1 MAKQKYL
8 NKQAYFALIVSTI
21 TLTINFWA
29 WSLLSP
35 LGTKY
40 AGEFSLTPFSLS
52 LLLAVPVI
60 IGALGR
66 IVLGVASDKF
76 GGRLVFAAAS
86 SITMLAVIMLSFVD
100 TYPQLISAALLLG
113 IGGAT
118 FAVGIPFVSSWFP
131 REKRGLVLGIYSVGN
146 IGTAISGFLTP
157 RLEDTIGRQQ
167 AFLLVAMLLLLSA
180 IIFLTKVKNAPG
192 WKPAKGSALRRL
204 KTALKDP
211 ITRDLSIIYIVTFG
225 AFVAFG
231 VYLPVLLKISYDLS
245 LTDAASRAAGFIV
258 IATIAR
264 PIGGWLSDK
273 IGGRKVIQAAL
284 VAIALFAGFVA
295 FQPSLEIQTTIAY
308 LSMAF
313 ALGCCN
319 GAVFALVG
327 RLSEPSSA
335 GSVTGIVGALGGLGG
350 FIPPLILGFTYQRL
364 NSYSLAL
371 SLLALSALLVFVYS
385 RSRFNSSTYKG
396 KGLK

>member
-1 MAKQKYL
+1 MTKQKQHV
-8 NKQAYFALIVSTI
+8 KQAYFALFIA
-21 TLTINFWA
+21 TLTLTVNFWA

-40 AGEFSLTPFSLS
+40 AEEFNLTPSSLS
-52 LLLAVPVI
+52 LLLAVPVL
-60 IGALGR
+60 IGSLGR

-76 GGRLVFAAAS
+76 GGRMAFAGAS
-86 SITMLAVIMLSFVD
+86 IMSMLAVTALSFVD
-100 TYPQLISAALLLG
+100 SYPQLIFAALILG

-118 FAVGIPFVSSWFP
+118 FAIGIPFISGWFP
-131 REKRGLVLGIYSVGN
+131 PEKRGLALGVYSVGN

-157 RLEDTIGRQQ
+157 RLEDAMGRQP
-167 AFLLVAMLLLLSA
+167 AFLLVAALLLLCA
-180 IIFLTKVKNAPG
+180 ILFLSKVKNAPG
-192 WKPAKGSALRRL
+192 WRPAQGSALRRL
-204 KTALKDP
+204 AAALKDP
-211 ITRDLSIIYIVTFG
+211 ITRDLSAVYIITFG

-231 VYLPVLLKISYDLS
+231 VYLPVLLKISYNLS
-245 LTDAASRAAGFIV
+245 LTDAATRAAGFIV

-273 IGGRKVIQAAL
+273 IGGRQVIR
-284 VAIALFAGFVA
+284 IALIAVAFLAGFVA

-327 RLSEPSSA
+327 KLSKPDNV
-335 GSVTGIVGALGGLGG
+335 GSVTGVVGALGGLGG

-371 SLLALSALLVFVYS
+371 SLLAISALVLAIYIH
-385 RSRFNSSTYKG
+385 SRFNSPTYRVKG
-396 KGLK
+396 